1 MQKRANLNGA
11 TSGSGTPVPL
21 LYDLDRIEVLRGPQ
35 GTLYGG
41 SSEGGTIRFIT
52 PNPSLTT
59 YSGTAR
65 VGVSTISGGGMGNE
79 EGLALGGPIVQDKLG
94 FRIAGFHQVRPGWI
108 NAYSQYDG
116 HQFASGINR
125 GEDYSLR
132 GSLLW
137 QVTPSFKATLSVLH
151 QMNYDQ
157 DTSTVRTS
165 SPAINIPV
173 RTLSNAGVINGVTY
187 SFPAAVYGGGYT
199 VPATAFLS
207 NSARNGVVNGM
218 YLTPTQVQYVPSPHR
233 VMFTIPSLT
242 LVNNWVDKLDFKSIT
257 ADTMDHT
264 SGDSFTGGNGE
275 RTSNLPFLTN
285 QPCPSGVGLVTPIL
299 NPPGTCTI
307 NTPYLQLG
315 STPGPANIVSNY
327 QYSNGRNQVTQEF
340 RISTIDP
347 TWKLQFVFGGFIE
360 HELDKMQL
368 CAPFG
373 EAPYAALIRG
383 TPYAEAYDNGTLNTE
398 FCQTPGR

>member
-1 MQKRANLNGA
+1 M
-11 TSGSGTPVPL
+11 
-21 LYDLDRIEVLRGPQ
+21 
-35 GTLYGG
+35 
-41 SSEGGTIRFIT
+41 
-52 PNPSLTT
+52 
-59 YSGTAR
+59 
-65 VGVSTISGGGMGNE
+65 
-79 EGLALGGPIVQDKLG
+79 
-94 FRIAGFHQVRPGWI
+94 RPGWI

-132 GSLLW
+132 ASMLW
-137 QVTPSFKATLSVLH
+137 QVTPDFKATLSVMN

-157 DTSTVRTS
+157 DSSTVRTS
-165 SPAINIPV
+165 SPSDQHPGPHP
-173 RTLSNAGVINGVTY
+173 SNAGVINGVTY
-187 SFPAAVYGGGYT
+187 SFPAAVYGGYT
-199 VPATAFLS
+199 VPPLRSSATAPATAWS
-207 NSARNGVVNGM
+207 PWTN
-218 YLTPTQVQYVPSPHR
+218 LTPTQVQYVPSPHR

-242 LVNNWVDKLDFKSIT
+242 LDYNWGDKLDFKSIT

-340 RISTIDP
+340 RVSTTDP

-360 HELDKMQL
+360 HELDKMKL

-383 TPYAEAYDNGTLNTE
+383 IPYAEAYDNGTLNTE
-398 FCQTPGR
+398 FCQTPGRR